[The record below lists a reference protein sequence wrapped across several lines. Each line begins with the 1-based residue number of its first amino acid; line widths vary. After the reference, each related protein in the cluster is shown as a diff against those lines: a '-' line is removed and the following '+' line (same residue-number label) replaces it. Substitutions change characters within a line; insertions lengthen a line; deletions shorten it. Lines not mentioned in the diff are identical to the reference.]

1 MKIIMT
7 LLVRDEEDILKQ
19 NIDFHL
25 SQGVD
30 FIIATDNL
38 SVDSTK
44 NILKEYEYHGKLRYI
59 FEERDNYNQHEWV
72 TKNGANGCLRV
83 WCRLGY
89 K

>member
-1 MKIIMT
+1 MFLQEFKKEHSQSALGKTFMKIIMT
-7 LLVRDEEDILKQ
+7 LLVRDEEDVLRQ

-44 NILKEYEYHGKLRYI
+44 DILKEYENR
-59 FEERDNYNQHEWV
+59 
-72 TKNGANGCLRV
+72 
-83 WCRLGY
+83 
-89 K
+89 